1 MKVRDGNELA
11 ASAKVEHQVPAGT
24 GASPVPSSGNVPLP
38 EPLGIRVA
46 GIAFQNPIV
55 LAAGTAAYGRE
66 IAEVV
71 DLERM
76 GGLVTKA
83 VSREPR
89 KGAPPLRVGEFR
101 GGMINAVGLANPGV
115 ESVRASDMPWLAANV
130 RNARVL
136 VNVVGFEV
144 GEFADVVARLD
155 DSGGMDGYEL
165 NVSCPNVKAGGM
177 EFGASPE
184 TLRGVVSG
192 ARQATRRPLF
202 VKLSPTLPDIVG
214 AARTAVEAGAD
225 AITLVNTMP
234 GLVIDVERR
243 RPVLGFGGGGV
254 SGRALLPIGV
264 LATWKVHRAAL
275 GVPLMGL
282 GGVESASD
290 ALQYMMAGAS
300 LVGMGTAALR
310 DPRAPERVVR
320 DLARWFEREG
330 VRSVDE
336 ILGSLEWP
344 E

>member
-1 MKVRDGNELA
+1 MKVRDSNELSA
-11 ASAKVEHQVPAGT
+11 AAKVEHQVS
-24 GASPVPSSGNVPLP
+24 ASPGSSPVRSAGNVPLP
-38 EPLGIRVA
+38 EPLGIRAA

-115 ESVRASDMPWLAANV
+115 EAVRDSDMPWLAANV

-144 GEFADVVARLD
+144 GEFADVVARLE
-155 DSGGMDGYEL
+155 DSAGIDSYEL

-184 TLRGVVSG
+184 ALRGVVSG

-202 VKLSPTLPDIVG
+202 VKLSPTLPDLVG

-234 GLVIDVERR
+234 GLVIDVVRR

-300 LVGMGTAALR
+300 LVGMGTAVLR

-330 VRSVDE
+330 VRSADE